1 MFFELKPNG
10 NVRNT
15 AVYESDAAVVYFYEH
30 GDVSNYD
37 VRKVKRETSHARDL
51 DVCNSYLWTSLTYK

>member
-10 NVRNT
+10 NDRNT

-37 VRKVKRETSHARDL
+37 VRKVLK
-51 DVCNSYLWTSLTYK
+51 CM